1 MDIYIAASS
10 RDVKTADALMQ
21 HARAEGHTITH
32 DWTPNVY
39 KYGRGQQGLVPGQ
52 VMKDAAYLDREGVR
66 DCDLFILLWSDY
78 LLGGLIELGIALELD
93 TPVWIVK
100 TGLTAPRFSV
110 FYLMPDNHAE
120 MKSWTEAIEDL
131 GDLDLS

>member
-10 RDVKTADALMQ
+10 RDVKAADALMG
-21 HARAEGHTITH
+21 HAQTCGHTITH

-52 VMKDAAYLDREGVR
+52 VMEDAAYLDREGVR
-66 DCDLFILLWSDY
+66 ACDVFILLWSDY

-93 TPVWIVK
+93 TDVWIVSAGS
-100 TGLTAPRFSV
+100 TPPRFSV
-110 FYLMPDNHAE
+110 FYLMPNNHAE
-120 MKSWTEAIEDL
+120 LKSWNQTLEDL
-131 GDLDLS
+131 VGLDF